1 MECVC
6 LTPEMEQLK
15 SLTSEEEFDAG
26 LSIYRRG
33 GVKKLDESGDVLR
46 FVVDGDPR
54 RLVRVGI
61 GHRISG
67 RCSCEA
73 FISTRKPCRHLVAAM
88 LSARDSGCVE
98 EAQRKHAVT
107 AAQALLAAVEQTLPM
122 EAQLRLEV
130 TLHQREDAQGERG
143 LYASLRVGQDRLYVV
158 RQIASFLHA
167 VKARQEVYFGKGFT
181 LRPQWMAFERVDE
194 KILELLGEALT
205 VRDMQGAATVKPD
218 EAKYLP
224 LLPMHVSRLLRLL
237 MARFFRL
244 NVGEETLERMQ
255 IVPGPVQ
262 LYFEVQLTARELRI
276 HAQMPDS
283 LLTLTDDCEFVFCQG
298 EVLRTEENQRPILRA
313 LLQNAQQGRVQMVFE
328 SARVQQVMS
337 EVLPRLE
344 EAGDVKLSAALA
356 ERIVRKPLLSRVY
369 LDRDASAV
377 TARTHFI
384 YGDEQLD
391 PFAPPEQVKEGDT
404 ENLLLVRDA
413 VGERAVLDHLAQSG
427 FRVRAGNVYLSQTD
441 AVYRFLTDGVHALR
455 QVAEVYCSEDFKKMS
470 PRRPHFSGMLRMAGG
485 KLQLEMTESGE
496 PVESLM
502 GILEAL
508 RARKKY
514 FHLKDGTF
522 LDLADMD
529 EWTELA
535 EAASDAQPSEQG
547 EEGVIDMAAYRAA
560 YLTSMLVEAHLPVK
574 ADESVRAV
582 TQSLGEEGDP
592 CPAELNDTLREY
604 QKRGFNWMQAL
615 HRLKMGGVL
624 ADDMGLGKT
633 LQVIAVL
640 LWAQEKLEKMPSI
653 VVAPTSLV
661 YNWQAEL
668 ARFAPQIRVLVAEG
682 GQSARAAQIER
693 LRTQDDID
701 VFITSYPLIRRDAAL
716 LSRVGFRFAVLDEA
730 QYIKNAMSVGAS
742 AVKQLKAQT
751 RLALTGTP
759 MENHPGE
766 LWSIFDFVL
775 PGYLQSYA
783 QFMHTFGE
791 GENTVTLRRRIRPF
805 LLRRLKSEVLRELP
819 EKMET
824 QLLAEMTEE
833 QRRVYQASL
842 LRLRTHVGEL
852 LSRKGA
858 RRGQIE
864 VLAAITELRQICG
877 HPALC
882 LNDYSASS
890 GKLDLLLDVLP
901 GALEAGHRVL
911 LFSQFTR
918 MLRIIKRRLEAE
930 GVGCMY
936 LDGETPPKRRL
947 DMVDQFN
954 AGEGQVFL
962 ISLKAGGAGL
972 NLTGADMV
980 IHYDP
985 WWNPAAE
992 DQATD
997 RAHRIGQKKAVQVIR
1012 MVTRGTIEEQVVRL
1026 GEKKRALFD
1035 QMITSGEQMP
1045 TQLSETDIR
1054 ALFDDII
1061 L

>member
-1 MECVC
+1 MECVG

-15 SLTSEEEFDAG
+15 SLTSEEEFEAG
-26 LSIYRRG
+26 LAIYRKN
-33 GVKKLDESGDVLR
+33 GVRKMDETGDVMR
-46 FVVDGDPR
+46 FVVDGEPR
-54 RLVRVGI
+54 RMVRLGV

-67 RCSCEA
+67 RCSCDT
-73 FISTRKPCRHLVAAM
+73 FINTRKPCRHLVAAM
-88 LSARDSGCVE
+88 LCARDSGSVE
-98 EAQRKHAVT
+98 EAQRKHALS
-107 AAQALLAAVEQTLPM
+107 AAQTLMSAVEQTLPM
-122 EAQLRLEV
+122 EGQLHLEV
-130 TLHQREDAQGERG
+130 TLHYREDAQGEKG
-143 LYASLRVGQDRLYVV
+143 LFASLRVGQERLYVV
-158 RQIASFLHA
+158 RQIASFLHD
-167 VKARQEVYFGKGFT
+167 VREKKDVYFGKGFT
-181 LRPQWMAFERVDE
+181 YRPQWMSFEHPDA
-194 KILELLGEALT
+194 KILEILDEALT
-205 VRDMQGAATVKPD
+205 VRELQSIQTVKPD
-218 EAKYLP
+218 EAKYLQ
-224 LLPMHVSRLLRLL
+224 LLPMHTSRLLRLL
-237 MARFFRL
+237 MARFFRFSI
-244 NVGEETLERMQ
+244 EDKTLEKML

-262 LYFEVQLTARELRI
+262 LYFEVQQTARELRI
-276 HAQMPDS
+276 GAQMPDS
-283 LLTLTDDCEFVFCQG
+283 LIALTPDCEFVFCQD
-298 EVLRTEENQRPILRA
+298 EILRTERTQRPILCA
-313 LLQNAQQGRVQMVFE
+313 LLKNAQQGRVTMMFE
-328 SARVQQVMS
+328 ASKVQRVMS
-337 EVLPRLE
+337 ELLPRLE
-344 EAGDVKLSAALA
+344 EAGDVRLSASLA

-369 LDRDASAV
+369 LDRDGSAV
-377 TARTHFI
+377 TARTLFI
-384 YGDEQLD
+384 YGDEELD
-391 PFAPPEQVKEGDT
+391 PFAPPEQKKTGGE
-404 ENLLLVRDA
+404 EKLLLVRDA
-413 VGERAVLDHLAQSG
+413 AGERAVLDHLAAAG
-427 FRVRAGNVYLSQTD
+427 FRVRSGSVYLSQTE
-441 AVYRFLTDGVHALR
+441 AVYRFLTDGVHELR
-455 QVAEVYCSEDFKKMS
+455 QVADVYCSEDFKKMT
-470 PRRPHFSGMLRMAGG
+470 PRRPHFSGMLRMNGG
-485 KLQLEMTESGE
+485 RLQLEMTESGE

-522 LDLADMD
+522 LDLSDMD

-535 EAASDAQPSEQG
+535 EAANDAQPSADG

-560 YLTSMLVEAHLPVK
+560 YLTSMLGEAQLPVQ
-574 ADESVRAV
+574 ADDSVRAV

-592 CPAELNDTLREY
+592 CPEALDSILRPY
-604 QKRGFNWMQAL
+604 QKRGFFWMQAL

-633 LQVIAVL
+633 LQVIAVFM
-640 LWAQEKLEKMPSI
+640 WAKEHLEAMPSI

-661 YNWQAEL
+661 YNWQSEL
-668 ARFAPQIRVLVAEG
+668 KRFAPDIRVMVAEG
-682 GQSARAAQIER
+682 GQSARAAQIEH
-693 LRTQDDID
+693 LRTEGDID
-701 VFITSYPLIRRDAAL
+701 VFITSYPLIRRDAAQ
-716 LSRVGFRFAVLDEA
+716 LSKVGFRFAVLDEA

-783 QFMHTFGE
+783 QFMHAFGD
-791 GENTVTLRRRIRPF
+791 GENSQTLRRRIRPF
-805 LLRRLKSEVLRELP
+805 LLRRLKGEVLRELP

-824 QLLAEMTEE
+824 QMLAEMTEE
-833 QRRVYQASL
+833 QKRVYQASL

-852 LSRKGA
+852 LARKGA
-858 RRGQIE
+858 GRGQIE

-930 GVGCMY
+930 GVNCMY
-936 LDGETPPKRRL
+936 LDGETPPKRRIE
-947 DMVDQFN
+947 MVEQFN

-962 ISLKAGGAGL
+962 ISLKAGGSGL

-1012 MVTRGTIEEQVVRL
+1012 MITRGTIEEQVVRL
-1026 GEKKRALFD
+1026 GEQKRALFD
-1035 QMITSGEQMP
+1035 QMITAGEQMP
-1045 TQLSETDIR
+1045 TQLTESDIR
-1054 ALFDDII
+1054 ALFDDM